1 MNEFLQGM
9 RNGHRKGTMLPW
21 SVVVAGY
28 FAPWSGLVRAI
39 IWLLREMSA
48 WQDHAMAEAQRRY
61 DQKIASR
68 KRNV

>member
-1 MNEFLQGM
+1 
-9 RNGHRKGTMLPW
+9 MLPW
-21 SVVVAGY
+21 SVVLAGY

-48 WQDHAMAEAQRRY
+48 WQDQAMAEAQRRY

-68 KRNV
+68 KRNN